1 MSNNEKHKNKNNSSL
16 TKEKTNEDF
25 NKKNETGVNSSQQKT
40 PNERTPNIG
49 DSKENGQHNQ
59 ADKTKQNI
67 NDHDEKTYQP
77 NKELPKIG
85 DQTREDSID
94 NSTDKNKGQKEQKQ
108 EEIDQRKN

>member
-1 MSNNEKHKNKNNSSL
+1 MSNNEKHNNKNNGSL

-49 DSKENGQHNQ
+49 DSKGNGQHNQ

-77 NKELPKIG
+77 NKELPKKVIRPEKI
-85 DQTREDSID
+85 Q
-94 NSTDKNKGQKEQKQ
+94 
-108 EEIDQRKN
+108 